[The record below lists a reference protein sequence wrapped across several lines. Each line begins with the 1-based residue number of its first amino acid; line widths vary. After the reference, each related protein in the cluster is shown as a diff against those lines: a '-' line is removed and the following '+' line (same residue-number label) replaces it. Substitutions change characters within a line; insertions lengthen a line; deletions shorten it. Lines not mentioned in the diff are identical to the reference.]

1 MQRRWNVF
9 PSLTTTLK
17 IICKPCLEKPSK
29 DLNKIFELFA
39 RIPRTSYFA
48 KYLKIWC
55 QWFQGKHLSCGSIS
69 TNLVVVSQRLFQN
82 DFCKNTPPRFLFLF
96 FGFWR
101 IFSELTKTSNSW
113 WISQKILYKKVK
125 RVLQRSGGGTRVAM
139 ELQKINKVSHY
150 KNSTADIFTIFWV
163 SFV

>member
-1 MQRRWNVF
+1 MQRSWNVF

-101 IFSELTKTSNSW
+101 IFSELTKRATLGEYLRKYY
-113 WISQKILYKKVK
+113 IKK
-125 RVLQRSGGGTRVAM
+125 LSGYYRGVVEGH
-139 ELQKINKVSHY
+139 ELQWNCKK
-150 KNSTADIFTIFWV
+150 
-163 SFV
+163 